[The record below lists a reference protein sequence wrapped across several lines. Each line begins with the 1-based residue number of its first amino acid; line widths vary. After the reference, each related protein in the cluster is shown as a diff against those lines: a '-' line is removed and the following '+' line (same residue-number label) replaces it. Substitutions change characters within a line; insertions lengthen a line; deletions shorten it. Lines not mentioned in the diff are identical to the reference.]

1 MAINRHSHAPGPA
14 PTYPGGA
21 FYQHEHDNSRP
32 SGALPNWADEFKSFQ
47 LTVEQDW
54 IVNKFKAD
62 TESFLI
68 EALAG
73 SGKTTILRY
82 LTYVFRSDPAY
93 DTNSVT
99 YLAFGREFAA
109 SAREKFAIFPGNV
122 QVLTTHQYG
131 YKVIRAN
138 EQHLQHTVT
147 SEGGTRVEMIAKS
160 CGWSKPWDLARLK
173 TLASWWRNG
182 LCSLDFSS
190 IKATADAFANV
201 SITDQVIKELLADRR
216 IADFYNLC
224 LNRLVRIPTGEP
236 FQPFVDFD
244 DMLRPSPSHN
254 LYVKPGDLFL
264 IDEFQDFNPAQIK
277 LVDRLIHAGARIVAV
292 GDRNQSI
299 HAFRSGVFYDALEV
313 FAKTY
318 ELDVLPMTISQR
330 SPQVGAKLASTLVP
344 SFKSCEDA
352 IAGEAFCLDD
362 DSSEGLYAYYA
373 ELLKSD
379 QITIG
384 NPLLV
389 IARANSTLIR
399 HAMNFFV
406 RRVPFYYRADVAKK
420 LKSVLFD
427 MRRLQTSQD
436 KLTLGG
442 LLDEWL
448 YSNLRKVDKSRRSTI
463 AYLQEVHACLQI
475 LVAPL
480 PADASVD
487 DLERSLLNLTAA
499 ESKRGSTE
507 IEFHTVHSAKGL
519 EADHI
524 FLARAQ
530 DFPHPMAAQAWE
542 RKQEFNILYVAL
554 TRFKK
559 RIVTDC
565 QSALIGSC
573 MLQKYKLAKN
583 LEPYVQDTF

>member
-1 MAINRHSHAPGPA
+1 MAINKALSNNEFTKV

-21 FYQHEHDNSRP
+21 FHD
-32 SGALPNWADEFKSFQ
+32 NWADEFKSFP
-47 LTVEQDW
+47 LTYEQQV
-54 IVNKFKAD
+54 IVDCFKSD
-62 TESFLI
+62 TKSFLI

-82 LTYVFRSDPAY
+82 LTYVFRSYVVNND
-93 DTNSVT
+93 NSVT

-109 SAREKFAIFPGNV
+109 SAREKFSVFPGSV

-138 EQHLQHTVT
+138 EQHIQHTVT
-147 SEGGTRVEMIAKS
+147 SDGGTRAAMIANS
-160 CGWSKPWDLARLK
+160 CGWSKPWDVARLK

-182 LCSLDFSS
+182 LCTLDFSS
-190 IKATADAFANV
+190 IKATADAFMNI
-201 SITDQVIKELLADRR
+201 SITDQVIKEFLADRR
-216 IADFYNLC
+216 IKDFYELC
-224 LNRLVRIPTGEP
+224 ADRLVNIQAGAP
-236 FQPFVDFD
+236 FQSLVDFD
-244 DMLRPSPSHN
+244 DMLRPSHKHN
-254 LYVKPGDLFL
+254 LGVKPGDLFL
-264 IDEFQDFNPAQIK
+264 IDEFQDFNPAQIE
-277 LVDRLIHAGARIVAV
+277 LVDRLMRAGARIVAV
-292 GDRNQSI
+292 GDPNQSI
-299 HAFRSGVFYDALEV
+299 FAFRSGVFYNPLEV
-313 FAKTY
+313 FSRTY

-330 SPQVGAKLASTLVP
+330 SPQTGAKLASTIVP
-344 SFKSCEDA
+344 AFKSREDA

-362 DSSEGLYAYYA
+362 DSSEGLYNYYA
-373 ELLKSD
+373 DLVKSD

-427 MRRLQTSQD
+427 MRKIQGTVQGV
-436 KLTLGG
+436 TLIQ

-448 YSNLRKVDKSRRSTI
+448 YSNLRKVDRTRRSTI
-463 AYLQEVHACLQI
+463 TYLQEVHACLQI
-475 LVAPL
+475 LIAPL
-480 PADASVD
+480 PTDATVD
-487 DLERSLLNLTAA
+487 DLERSLLNLTSA
-499 ESKRGSTE
+499 ETKRGSTAL
-507 IEFHTVHSAKGL
+507 EFHTVHSAKGL
-519 EADHI
+519 EADHV

-559 RIVTDC
+559 RLVIDA
-565 QSALIGSC
+565 QSALIGNC
-573 MLQKYKLAKN
+573 ALPKYESK
-583 LEPYVQDTF
+583 V